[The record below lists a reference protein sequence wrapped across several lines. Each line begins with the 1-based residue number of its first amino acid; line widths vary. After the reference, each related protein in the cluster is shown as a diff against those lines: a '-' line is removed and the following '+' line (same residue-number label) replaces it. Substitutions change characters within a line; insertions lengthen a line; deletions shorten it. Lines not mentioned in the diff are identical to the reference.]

1 MRQGRMCTT
10 SRRGSRWMTVGALCV
25 ALCLAVSGLAQ
36 ASLITFNFE
45 GVVGFTHPS
54 VSLGVASGTPV
65 RGFYTFESTTPD
77 LFPGTGANA
86 SFGRYVFNTLTIQF
100 LGNTYT
106 TGAVATKFID
116 VTNSVTLDSYSVGH
130 TAVGSTPSLSG
141 PTVNGL
147 APLAFQFNISGTGGN
162 NLFDSDALPLEP
174 PSLASA
180 FGLSRSFSF
189 TFIGGIN
196 NGVCG
201 SSLCRADGAITS
213 LTAVPLPGAL
223 LLFGSGLLGLMG
235 FSVGRRMMAKAA

>member
-1 MRQGRMCTT
+1 MSTT
-10 SRRGSRWMTVGALCV
+10 SRRGSRWMAVGALCV

-45 GVVGFTHPS
+45 GVVGFTPQS
-54 VSLGVASGTPV
+54 ASLGIASGTPI

-77 LFPGTGANA
+77 LVPGTGPNA
-86 SFGRYVFNTLTIQF
+86 SVGRYVFNALTIQF

-106 TGAVATKFID
+106 TGAVATKFIN
-116 VTNSVTLDSYSVGH
+116 VTNSVTIDSYSVDH
-130 TAVGSTPSLSG
+130 IAVGSTPSLSG
-141 PTVNGL
+141 PPVNGL
-147 APLAFQFNISGTGGN
+147 APFAFQFNISGTGGN

-174 PSLASA
+174 PSLASP
-180 FGLSRSFSF
+180 FGLSRPFSF
-189 TFIGGIN
+189 AFVGGIN

-201 SSLCRADGAITS
+201 SSLCRANGEITS

-235 FSVGRRMMAKAA
+235 ISVGRRMMAKAA